1 MFQFHRLLPEF
12 SLLENVAIPAM
23 IGGQQRR
30 EALKK
35 AQELLRYFGLESRM
49 DHRPAELSGGECQRG
64 AVARSLINNPEVVL
78 ADEPS
83 GSLDTANR
91 AELHK
96 LFFDLRRD
104 MNQTFVIVTHDESL
118 AAAADRVIHLRDG
131 MIEKITK

>member
-1 MFQFHRLLPEF
+1 
-12 SLLENVAIPAM
+12 M

-35 AQELLRYFGLESRM
+35 AQVLLRYFGLESRM

-104 MNQTFVIVTHDESL
+104 MKKERKRHC
-118 AAAADRVIHLRDG
+118 
-131 MIEKITK
+131 

>member
-1 MFQFHRLLPEF
+1 REAMAKAEKLLKY
-12 SLLENVAIPAM
+12 LGLEN
-23 IGGQQRR
+23 R
-30 EALKK
+30 
-35 AQELLRYFGLESRM
+35 LE
-49 DHRPAELSGGECQRG
+49 HRPAQLSGGECQRG

-91 AELHK
+91 QELHK

-118 AAAADRVIHLRDG
+118 AAAADRIIHLRDG
-131 MIEKITK
+131 QIEKITTST